1 MIKKTL
7 FKSISIILLSM
18 SLFSCSSITPKDYK
32 ENNPKLDIRSY
43 LNGKVKAWGMLE
55 DRSGKV
61 TRRFLVEME
70 GKWNGNE
77 GVLEE
82 YFTFDD
88 GEKSKRIWTIKF
100 SDDHNF
106 TATAGDVIGAA
117 KGSQY
122 GNTMQMEYVLDL
134 EVDKEKKTKYKVTLD
149 DWMYLLDDDIL
160 VNKSTIKKFGITFGK
175 LTIFFQKQ

>member
-1 MIKKTL
+1 MFKKTT
-7 FKSISIILLSM
+7 SIILLVM
-18 SLFSCSSITPKDYK
+18 TLFSCSKITPKDYQA
-32 ENNPKLDIRSY
+32 NSPKLDIREY
-43 LNGKVKAWGMLE
+43 LNGKIKAWGMLE

-61 TRRFLVEME
+61 TRRFVVDME

-88 GEKSKRIWTIKF
+88 GEKSERIWTIKF
-100 SDDHNF
+100 SDDNNF
-106 TATAGDVIGAA
+106 TASAGDVIGEA

-122 GNTMQMEYVLDL
+122 GNAMRMKYVLDL
-134 EVDKEKKTKYKVTLD
+134 VVDKETGAKYKVTLD
-149 DWMYLLDDDIL
+149 DWMYLLDDKIL

-175 LTIFFQKQ
+175 LTIFFQKIDE

>member
-1 MIKKTL
+1 MTKKTL

-18 SLFSCSSITPKDYK
+18 SLFSCSIINPKDYK

-43 LNGKVKAWGMLE
+43 LNGKVKAWGILE
-55 DRSGKV
+55 DRSEKV
-61 TRRFLVEME
+61 TRRFTVEME
-70 GKWNGNE
+70 GKWSGNE

-82 YFTFDD
+82 HFTFDD

-100 SDDHNF
+100 SDDHHF
-106 TATAGDVIGAA
+106 TASAGDVIGVA

-122 GNTMQMEYVLDL
+122 GNALQMEYVLDL
-134 EVDKEKKTKYKVTLD
+134 EVDKKKNTRYKVTLD
-149 DWMYLLDDDIL
+149 DWMYLLDDNTL

-175 LTIFFQKQ
+175 LTIFFQKK